1 MPFTAGSPPTY
12 TRLFAFVDQFLAGE
26 TADRADFDTFLA
38 DLEDSLNAAF
48 AHFASVPAPTTDSR
62 YLGRKN
68 PASPPTTRNDASPLV
83 DGDFFASSSATEP
96 IFYVRS
102 GSSWVRAADIPAAST
117 FFKTL
122 VTAADAATLRTL
134 MGLAIGINVQGY
146 AAALA
151 AIAGVTPAANK
162 MPYFTGAST
171 AALADLSAFAR
182 TLLDDADATTARAT
196 LLLGTNLLST
206 SSAVTDADAATDS
219 GFWRTDGA
227 AANIPEAT
235 IGVGI
240 TAQYNASGLLQVWIS
255 LTTGG
260 IWYRKKNITWSA
272 WSQFVS
278 SANFASSFA
287 ALPYVSSQQT
297 ITSGGLLTL
306 AHGLGV
312 VPSAFACR
320 LKCVTAEHNWTV
332 GDEMLAE
339 LSPSGSTA
347 INSLWADATNVY
359 VRYSN
364 AASCFNGGNKTT
376 GAATTLTNANWR
388 LIVRAYP

>member
-48 AHFASVPAPTTDSR
+48 AHFASVQASTTDSR

-235 IGVGI
+235 IGVGL
-240 TAQYNASGLLQVWIS
+240 TSQYNASGLLQLWVS

-260 IWYRKKNITWSA
+260 IWYRKKNTTWSA

-287 ALPYVSSQQT
+287 ALPYVSSEQT

-306 AHGLGV
+306 AHGLGAA
-312 VPSAFACR
+312 PSFFACR
-320 LKCVTAEHNWTV
+320 LKCAVAQHNWTV
-332 GDEMLAE
+332 GDEMQAE
-339 LSPSGSTA
+339 LSPSGATT
-347 INSLWADATNVY
+347 INSIWADATNVY

-364 AASCFNGGNKTT
+364 TANCFNGGNKTT
-376 GAATTLTNANWR
+376 GAAVLLTNANWR

>member
-272 WSQFVS
+272 WSEFITDANLATKLGARS
-278 SANFASSFA
+278 YTSAE
-287 ALPYVSSQQT
+287 QT
-297 ITSGGLLTL
+297 ITTSGLLTL
-306 AHGLGV
+306 AHGLGAT
-312 VPSAFACR
+312 PTRFSFR
-320 LKCVTAEHNWTV
+320 LKCQTAEAGWSIGN
-332 GDEMLAE
+332 EMMAE
-339 LSPSGSTA
+339 MSPSGASK
-347 INSLWADATNVY
+347 INSVYADATNVF
-359 VRYSN
+359 VRYSDQ
-364 AASCFNGGNKTT
+364 ASCFNGANKST
-376 GAATTLTNANWR
+376 GAAVALTNANWK
-388 LIVRAYP
+388 LIVRADL